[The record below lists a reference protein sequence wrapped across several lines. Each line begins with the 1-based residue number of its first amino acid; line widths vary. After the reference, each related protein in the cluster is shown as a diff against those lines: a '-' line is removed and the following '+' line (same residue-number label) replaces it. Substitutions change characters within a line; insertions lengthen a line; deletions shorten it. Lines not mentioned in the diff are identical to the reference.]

1 MANEIRRV
9 SRGRSLSASEAK
21 KYDELRKQ
29 VGRDKPAILARRKA
43 QAAVVEG
50 VLNELKQA
58 REAAGLSLADIRDRT
73 GMDRS
78 AIAKLENGARANP
91 TLETL
96 VRYAAAVGKRLV
108 VQVTD

>member
-1 MANEIRRV
+1 M
-9 SRGRSLSASEAK
+9 SEAEAQ
-21 KYDELRKQ
+21 KYKELRSRIEQ
-29 VGRDKPAILARRKA
+29 DKPAILARRRA
-43 QAAVVEG
+43 QAAIVEA
-50 VLNELKQA
+50 VLRELKQA
-58 REAAGLSLADIRDRT
+58 RESAGLSLGDVQDRT

-96 VRYAAAVGKRLV
+96 VRYAEAVGKRLV